1 MGQTFIVFAVWTSPV
16 SVNDVQIVQMNLK
29 LFQIFEQDQFEAG
42 FFTEGR
48 DSTQYPMKIGENTV
62 D

>member
-42 FFTEGR
+42 FFAEGR
-48 DSTQYPMKIGENTV
+48 TQHKMQWK
-62 D
+62 